1 MLIHIQIIVNN
12 EWMTDVF
19 TKVDS
24 SIILTTVLAIF
35 SLLYPVFGWI
45 AEVCVGKYNMILISF
60 VTILV
65 ASVVTLVGIITLLI
79 GGTDGKYPVVAVNDM
94 FLLLLVFISIAGIAM
109 YETNA
114 IQFSMDQMLEESSQ
128 QLSSFIY
135 WYYILVH

>member
-1 MLIHIQIIVNN
+1 MLIHIQLIVNN
-12 EWMTDVF
+12 DWIADVVA
-19 TKVDS
+19 TPDTSKG
-24 SIILTTVLAIF
+24 LMMLLAIF

-45 AEVCVGKYNMILISF
+45 AEVCVGKYNMILVSF

-65 ASVVTLVGIITLLI
+65 ASVATSVGIIILLI
-79 GGTDGKYPVVAVNDM
+79 GGTDGKYPVVAVNDV

-128 QLSSFIY
+128 QLSSFILLVL
-135 WYYILVH
+135 LVH